1 MSKAKA
7 IFSVQDT
14 GIGIPPEGTIF
25 ALPHEQ
31 SQPWLAELENIF
43 ARFHRVQN
51 QGRSQEGS
59 GIGLALT
66 RVLARVKQFLT
77 TD

>member
-1 MSKAKA
+1 MTVL
-7 IFSVQDT
+7 ID
-14 GIGIPPEGTIF
+14 
-25 ALPHEQ
+25 
-31 SQPWLAELENIF
+31 LAELENIF

-66 RVLARVKQFLT
+66 RESYA
-77 TD
+77 

>member
-1 MSKAKA
+1 MNNPNP
-7 IFSVQDT
+7 V
-14 GIGIPPEGTIF
+14 
-25 ALPHEQ
+25 
-31 SQPWLAELENIF
+31 LAELENIF

-66 RVLARVKQFLT
+66 RVLARVKHFLI